1 MNKMNKLFTWL
12 DAEFIILCKKAEGV
26 WPEGVT
32 EIAVYPD
39 EIKIQIQ
46 KEDIQKTAS
55 ESLQEWF
62 GLRYYEQER
71 KLYLES
77 PFSGDKRFLNVLFE
91 TDTDGESFSSDTL
104 KPSFASFSI
113 YPEKPDLKGPDFD
126 KIGDFPSVWAFYS
139 FKGGVGRTIHLISLV
154 KALSEQKVPKTVLI
168 VDADLEAP
176 GLTWWAKEQM
186 GTFEICLLDFLAL
199 VHYDKSEDYRV
210 AMSVTEERLRQQMLT
225 FKTSRTEAEHF
236 FLPAFRES
244 EQLLRMP
251 ILPEHL
257 TWETGKEWLLAEL
270 LWSLGKRLKADAV
283 IVDLRA
289 GFSELSSPLLFDP
302 RVNRV
307 IVSTA
312 SSQSLEGTKLILEQ
326 SRKIEPVLKNR
337 DYECHAPLIIL
348 SMIKEDFQDSDE
360 IKEAEEK
367 LTELI
372 ISDSNETDFLPNK
385 EIVLKSLFDENLLY
399 TKNFETTSDKLDTAS
414 LHRTMVKIA
423 DERFFKQ
430 PEDNSVPKRDVNS
443 PSNKELLEELRQT
456 AEKYQFAE
464 KGEGGE
470 FLTIQPL
477 KKIAHKFQHTLP
489 VAVVMGAKGS
499 GKTFTYLQLARLEI
513 WGEFLKMFEITG
525 DNDIFLYPLIAS
537 KNLELD
543 VKRNI
548 IQKCQKVAMQSVS
561 ADFKPLAETEIKER
575 IDRELEKEVKN
586 DSLWKNFWLKMI
598 ADSLCCRES
607 ENLMEAIQNKLS
619 EQNKKIIFLIDGLE
633 DYFQNVDKSEVQ
645 QSAIRSLCQDIP
657 IALQELPENRVGF
670 LVFIRKDIIQ
680 SAIGQNFL
688 QFESLYKSF
697 ELKWDRH
704 EAMRLIIWLLNTIS
718 QFQKHFK
725 FDFSI
730 EKASEEDIETAL
742 EPLWG
747 LKLGKPDS
755 KEANTVNWVI
765 AALSDFNGQLQARDI
780 VGFIHF
786 ASEEALNIQEYPGR
800 LLPPAAV
807 KNALDPCSTQKIK
820 EIETEVT
827 VLKDIFEKIRNVPE
841 NVRQIPFNK
850 ETLGLNPDEI
860 DVLTSLGV
868 ITLHEDKYYLPE
880 IIRRGLNFK
889 LAGGGRSKVLMLL
902 KKSLKNT
909 G

>member
-1 MNKMNKLFTWL
+1 MNKMKKLFTWL
-12 DAEFIILCKKAEGV
+12 DAEFIILCKKAGGV
-26 WPEGVT
+26 WPHGVT
-32 EIAVYPD
+32 AISIYPD

-46 KEDIQKTAS
+46 NQDVQKIAS
-55 ESLQEWF
+55 ESLREWF
-62 GLRYYEQER
+62 GGKYSEQEG

-77 PFSGDKRFLNVLFE
+77 PFNGDKRFLTVLFE

-154 KALSEQKVPKTVLI
+154 KALSEQNPPKTVLV

-186 GTFEICLLDFLAL
+186 GTSEICLLDFLAL
-199 VHYDKSEDYRV
+199 VHYDESEDYGV
-210 AMSVTEERLRQQMLT
+210 AMSVTEDRLRQQMLT

-257 TWETGKEWLLAEL
+257 TWEMGKEWLLAEL
-270 LWSLGKRLKADAV
+270 LWSLGKRLNADAV

-289 GFSELSSPLLFDP
+289 GLSELSSPLLFDP

-326 SRKIEPVLKNR
+326 SRKISPALKHR
-337 DYECHAPLIIL
+337 DYESHAPMIVL
-348 SMIKEDFQDSDE
+348 SMIKEDFQDSEE
-360 IKEAEEK
+360 IKEAEEQ

-385 EIVLKSLFDENLLY
+385 EIVLKTLFDENLLY
-399 TKNFETTSDKLDTAS
+399 TKNLETTLDKLDTAA
-414 LHRTMVKIA
+414 LHRIMVKVA
-423 DERFFKQ
+423 DERFLKKA
-430 PEDNSVPKRDVNS
+430 EDNSILKKDSDS
-443 PSNKELLEELRQT
+443 PSNKELLEVLRQT

-464 KGEGGE
+464 RGEGTK

-499 GKTFTYLQLARLEI
+499 GKTFTYLQLARREV
-513 WGEFLKMFEITG
+513 WGDFLKMFGIAG
-525 DNDIFLYPLIAS
+525 DSDIFLYPLIAS
-537 KNLELD
+537 RNLQAE
-543 VKRNI
+543 VKRDI
-548 IQKCQKVAMQSVS
+548 IQKCQKAAMQPVS
-561 ADFKPLAETEIKER
+561 AGFKPLTETEIKER

-586 DSLWKNFWLKMI
+586 DSLWKKFWLKII
-598 ADSLCCRES
+598 ADSLVCQES
-607 ENLMEAIQNKLS
+607 ENLMEAIQTKLS

-633 DYFQNVDKSEVQ
+633 DYFQNVDKSEEQ

-657 IALQELPENRVGF
+657 IALQELTENRAGVLIF
-670 LVFIRKDIIQ
+670 VRKDIIH
-680 SAIGQNFL
+680 SATRQNFL

-704 EAMRLIIWLLNTIS
+704 EAMRLIIWLLNTIP
-718 QFQKHFK
+718 QCQEHFK
-725 FDFSI
+725 INFSI
-730 EKASEEDIETAL
+730 EKASKEDIESAL

-755 KEANTVNWVI
+755 REAKTVNWVI
-765 AALSDFNGQLQARDI
+765 AALSVNDQLQARDI
-780 VGFIHF
+780 VRFIRF
-786 ASEEALNIQEYPGR
+786 SSEKALTIQEYPGR
-800 LLPPAAV
+800 LMPPAAV
-807 KNALDPCSTQKIK
+807 KNALDPCSTEKIE
-820 EIETEVT
+820 EIKTEIP
-827 VLKDIFEKIRNVPE
+827 VLKDIFEKIRNIPD
-841 NVRQIPFNK
+841 NVRQIPFDK
-850 ETLGLNPDEI
+850 ETLRLGSDEI
-860 DVLTSLGV
+860 DVLTRLGI
-868 ITLHEDKYYLPE
+868 ITPHKDKYSMPE
-880 IIRRGLNFK
+880 IIRRGLKFK
-889 LAGGGRSKVLMLL
+889 RAGRARFKVLT
-902 KKSLKNT
+902 S
-909 G
+909 